1 MWRRF
6 FSVRVTWSWDALGMA
21 AESILALSGM
31 ALTVATEGDD
41 VKEVLTPE
49 SPDAGNAVCHAAG
62 PEFRRGDWRRMLS
75 EMSATRWESGGLFPA
90 AEFQ

>member
-1 MWRRF
+1 MPTSLGMWRRF
-6 FSVRVTWSWDALGMA
+6 FLRARDMVLDALGMA

-49 SPDAGNAVCHAAG
+49 KS
-62 PEFRRGDWRRMLS
+62 
-75 EMSATRWESGGLFPA
+75 
-90 AEFQ
+90 